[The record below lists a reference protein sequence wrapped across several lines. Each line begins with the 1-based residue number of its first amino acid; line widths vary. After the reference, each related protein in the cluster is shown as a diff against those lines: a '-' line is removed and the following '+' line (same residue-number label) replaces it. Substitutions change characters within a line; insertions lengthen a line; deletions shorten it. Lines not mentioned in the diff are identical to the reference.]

1 MVLNLSNNPWTILC
15 VSCNEEALTP
25 NGIPH
30 KFSTH
35 VHFRHSLVWIWC
47 NYHWIRSDDVGRC
60 LFVAAA
66 HKLPRWP
73 PSQDWSQV
81 PTPLPF
87 PAPQV
92 LLWSLRSSHFDPP
105 HPPTSILQTPK
116 WPSSALQNIWSPILL
131 WNKWRWWD
139 GVGWYKSYSRRC
151 CLRLNAASS
160 SDATAMASAT
170 PVTGMSWLGEWLMGG
185 RGNDLS

>member
-1 MVLNLSNNPWTILC
+1 MNNLVCVLQRRSPHTKWNFPKNSRPTSTSVIVWFVFDASNILDQIWWCWTLPVC
-15 VSCNEEALTP
+15 SCSTQVASVTALTRLNP
-25 NGIPH
+25 GP
-30 KFSTH
+30 
-35 VHFRHSLVWIWC
+35 L
-47 NYHWIRSDDVGRC
+47 
-60 LFVAAA
+60 L
-66 HKLPRWP
+66 
-73 PSQDWSQV
+73 
-81 PTPLPF
+81 PLPSPSHPLPL

-105 HPPTSILQTPK
+105 HPPTFILQTPK
-116 WPSSALQNIWSPILL
+116 WPSRALQNIWSPILL

-151 CLRLNAASS
+151 CLRLNASS

-170 PVTGMSWLGEWLMGG
+170 PVTRMSWLEGVLVGG